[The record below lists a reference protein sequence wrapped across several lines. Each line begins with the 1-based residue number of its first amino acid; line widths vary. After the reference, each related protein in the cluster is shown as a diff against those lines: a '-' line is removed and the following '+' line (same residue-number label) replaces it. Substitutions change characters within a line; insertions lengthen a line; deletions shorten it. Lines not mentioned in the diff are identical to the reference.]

1 MAVTGDGVN
10 DAIALKNADIGV
22 AMGIAGNDVAK
33 DAADVIIMDDNFAS
47 VVIGRNVFTLG
58 IREGRVLFDNLK
70 KSITYTITHMTP
82 EVFPILLNLS
92 TAIPLGLN
100 PLLLLTI
107 DLMTELCPAI
117 SLAYEEPEAD
127 IMLRKPRNCQTDR
140 LVSLPVILYS
150 LVIAGLTETFVNLK
164 IILGMF
170 LCLFLC
176 VLEIRV

>member
-47 VVIGRNVFTLG
+47 VVLG

-150 LVIAGLTETFVNLK
+150 LLTAGVIETIACFCAYIYV
-164 IILGMF
+164 F
-170 LCLFLC
+170 
-176 VLEIRV
+176 

>member
-1 MAVTGDGVN
+1 MIVAVTGDGVN

-47 VVIGRNVFTLG
+47 VVLGLNNIILG

-82 EVFPILLNLS
+82 EVFPILINLS
-92 TAIPLGLN
+92 MAIPLGLN

-107 DLMTELCPAI
+107 DLMTELAPAI
-117 SLAYEEPEAD
+117 SLAFEDPEAN
-127 IMLRKPRNCQTDR
+127 IMERKPRD
-140 LVSLPVILYS
+140 
-150 LVIAGLTETFVNLK
+150 A
-164 IILGMF
+164 
-170 LCLFLC
+170 
-176 VLEIRV
+176 

>member
-1 MAVTGDGVN
+1 M
-10 DAIALKNADIGV
+10 
-22 AMGIAGNDVAK
+22 
-33 DAADVIIMDDNFAS
+33 
-47 VVIGRNVFTLG
+47 
-58 IREGRVLFDNLK
+58 LFDNLK

-150 LVIAGLTETFVNLK
+150 LLTAGVIETIVTLT
-164 IILGMF
+164 
-170 LCLFLC
+170 
-176 VLEIRV
+176 